1 MSHQSDGFAQSLH
14 ECFERNSE
22 CSGNLWRRTG
32 FVKRVCGDT
41 IAAMTPSDP
50 AETRPQTATLAE
62 IAREAGVS
70 APTVSKVLNGRADVA
85 PGTRT
90 RVEELL
96 RAHGYRRRRA
106 EATRSPL
113 IDLVFHELESAWAL
127 EVIRG
132 VENVARDAGLS
143 VVLSESAG
151 RLTPGRTWADQVAAR
166 RPHGVILVLSGL
178 DESQRAL
185 LTSRSVPFVVMDPAG
200 DPGADVPSIGA
211 TNWQGGL
218 AATRH
223 LVELGHRRIGAIT
236 GPPQMMC
243 SRARIDGYRAALET
257 AGLPVESDLI
267 RAGDFHHDTGY
278 RVGREL
284 LARPDRPT
292 AVFAGNDL
300 QALGLYEAARE
311 LGLRIPEDLSVVG
324 FDDLP
329 VARWVGPPL
338 TTVRQPLTEMAE
350 AAARLVLELG
360 RSDNGSAEGPAATR
374 VELATSL
381 VVRSSTGVP
390 PLAGS

>member
-1 MSHQSDGFAQSLH
+1 MEPSK
-14 ECFERNSE
+14 
-22 CSGNLWRRTG
+22 T
-32 FVKRVCGDT
+32 
-41 IAAMTPSDP
+41 AAKGS
-50 AETRPQTATLAE
+50 ATLAE

-70 APTVSKVLNGRADVA
+70 APTVSKVLNGRADVSA
-85 PGTRT
+85 ATRT

-96 RAHGYRRRRA
+96 RTHGYRRRRA
-106 EATRSPL
+106 EVTRSPL
-113 IDLVFHELESAWAL
+113 IDLVFHELESAWAM

-151 RLTPGRTWADQVAAR
+151 RLTPGRTWADQVAGR
-166 RPHGVILVLSGL
+166 RPHGVVLVLSGL

-200 DPGADVPSIGA
+200 DPGADVPSVGA

-223 LVELGHRRIGAIT
+223 LIDLGHTRIGAIG
-236 GPPQMMC
+236 GPSRMMC
-243 SRARIDGYRAALET
+243 ARARLDGYRSALES
-257 AGLPVESDLI
+257 AGLPADPALI
-267 RAGDFHHDTGY
+267 REGDFHHESGHRLGLD
-278 RVGREL
+278 L
-284 LARPDRPT
+284 LGRPDRPT

-311 LGLRIPEDLSVVG
+311 LGLRVPEDVSVVG

-360 RSDNGSAEGPAATR
+360 RGERRERTATR
-374 VELATSL
+374 LELATSL
-381 VVRSSTGVP
+381 VVRSSTAAP
-390 PLAGS
+390 

>member
-1 MSHQSDGFAQSLH
+1 MTAM
-14 ECFERNSE
+14 EPPK
-22 CSGNLWRRTG
+22 TAA
-32 FVKRVCGDT
+32 KR
-41 IAAMTPSDP
+41 S
-50 AETRPQTATLAE
+50 ATLAE

-85 PGTRT
+85 AATRT

-96 RAHGYRRRRA
+96 RTHGYRRRRA
-106 EATRSPL
+106 EVTRSPL
-113 IDLVFHELESAWAL
+113 IDLVFHELESAWAM

-151 RLTPGRTWADQVAAR
+151 RLTPGRTWADQVAGR

-178 DESQRAL
+178 DAAQQAL

-200 DPGADVPSIGA
+200 DPGADVPSVGA

-223 LVELGHRRIGAIT
+223 LIDLGHTRIGAIG
-236 GPPQMMC
+236 GPSRMMC
-243 SRARIDGYRAALET
+243 ARARLDGYRAALET
-257 AGLPVESDLI
+257 AGLPADPALI
-267 RAGDFHHDTGY
+267 REGDFHHESGHRLGLD
-278 RVGREL
+278 L
-284 LARPDRPT
+284 LGRPDRPT

-311 LGLRIPEDLSVVG
+311 LGLRVPEDVSVVG

-360 RSDNGSAEGPAATR
+360 RGERERTATR
-374 VELATSL
+374 LELATSL
-381 VVRSSTGVP
+381 VVRSSTAAP
-390 PLAGS
+390 

>member
-1 MSHQSDGFAQSLH
+1 MEPSKTAA
-14 ECFERNSE
+14 
-22 CSGNLWRRTG
+22 
-32 FVKRVCGDT
+32 KR
-41 IAAMTPSDP
+41 S
-50 AETRPQTATLAE
+50 ATLAE

-85 PGTRT
+85 AATRT

-96 RAHGYRRRRA
+96 RTHGYRRRRA
-106 EATRSPL
+106 EVTRSPL
-113 IDLVFHELESAWAL
+113 IELVFHELESAWAM

-151 RLTPGRTWADQVAAR
+151 RLTPGRTWADQVAGR
-166 RPHGVILVLSGL
+166 RPHGVVLVLSGL
-178 DESQRAL
+178 DAAQQAL

-200 DPGADVPSIGA
+200 DPGADVPSVGA

-223 LVELGHRRIGAIT
+223 LIDLGHTRIGAIG
-236 GPPQMMC
+236 GPSRMMC
-243 SRARIDGYRAALET
+243 ARARLDGYRAALET
-257 AGLPVESDLI
+257 AGLPADPALI
-267 RAGDFHHDTGY
+267 REGDFHHESGHRLGLD
-278 RVGREL
+278 L
-284 LARPDRPT
+284 LGRPDRPT

-311 LGLRIPEDLSVVG
+311 LGLRVPEDVSVVG

-360 RSDNGSAEGPAATR
+360 RGERERTATR
-374 VELATSL
+374 LELATSL
-381 VVRSSTGVP
+381 VVRSSTAAP
-390 PLAGS
+390 AA

>member
-1 MSHQSDGFAQSLH
+1 MEPPKTAA
-14 ECFERNSE
+14 
-22 CSGNLWRRTG
+22 
-32 FVKRVCGDT
+32 KR
-41 IAAMTPSDP
+41 S
-50 AETRPQTATLAE
+50 ATLAE

-85 PGTRT
+85 AATRT

-96 RAHGYRRRRA
+96 RTHGYRRRRA
-106 EATRSPL
+106 EVTRSPL
-113 IDLVFHELESAWAL
+113 IDLVFHELESAWAM

-151 RLTPGRTWADQVAAR
+151 RLTPGRTWADQVAGR
-166 RPHGVILVLSGL
+166 RPHGVVLVLSGL
-178 DESQRAL
+178 DAAQQAL

-200 DPGADVPSIGA
+200 DPGADVPSVGA

-223 LVELGHRRIGAIT
+223 LIDLGHTRIGAIG
-236 GPPQMMC
+236 GPSRMMC
-243 SRARIDGYRAALET
+243 ARARLDGYRAALET
-257 AGLPVESDLI
+257 AGLPADPALI
-267 RAGDFHHDTGY
+267 REGDFHHESGHRLGLDLL
-278 RVGREL
+278 GRT
-284 LARPDRPT
+284 DRPT

-311 LGLRIPEDLSVVG
+311 LGLRVPEDVSVVG

-360 RSDNGSAEGPAATR
+360 RGERERTATR
-374 VELATSL
+374 LELATSL
-381 VVRSSTGVP
+381 VVRSSTAAP
-390 PLAGS
+390 AL

>member
-1 MSHQSDGFAQSLH
+1 MEPSKTAA
-14 ECFERNSE
+14 
-22 CSGNLWRRTG
+22 
-32 FVKRVCGDT
+32 KR
-41 IAAMTPSDP
+41 S
-50 AETRPQTATLAE
+50 ATLAE

-85 PGTRT
+85 AATRT

-96 RAHGYRRRRA
+96 RTHGYRRRRA
-106 EATRSPL
+106 EVTRSPL
-113 IDLVFHELESAWAL
+113 IDLVFHELESAWAM

-151 RLTPGRTWADQVAAR
+151 RLTPGRTWADQVAGR

-178 DESQRAL
+178 DAAQQAL

-200 DPGADVPSIGA
+200 DPGTDVPSVGA

-223 LVELGHRRIGAIT
+223 LIDLGHTRIGAIG
-236 GPPQMMC
+236 GPSRMMC
-243 SRARIDGYRAALET
+243 ARARLDGYRAALET
-257 AGLPVESDLI
+257 AGLPADPALI
-267 RAGDFHHDTGY
+267 REGDFHHESGHRLGLD
-278 RVGREL
+278 L
-284 LARPDRPT
+284 LGRPDRPT

-311 LGLRIPEDLSVVG
+311 LGLRVPEDVSVVG

-360 RSDNGSAEGPAATR
+360 RGERERTATR
-374 VELATSL
+374 LELATSL
-381 VVRSSTGVP
+381 VVRSSTAAP
-390 PLAGS
+390 

>member
-1 MSHQSDGFAQSLH
+1 
-14 ECFERNSE
+14 
-22 CSGNLWRRTG
+22 
-32 FVKRVCGDT
+32 
-41 IAAMTPSDP
+41 MTPSEP
-50 AETRPQTATLAE
+50 TETRTEARQTQTATLAE

-85 PGTRT
+85 PATRT

-96 RAHGYRRRRA
+96 RTHGYRRRRA

-113 IDLVFHELESAWAL
+113 IDLVFHELESAWAM

-166 RPHGVILVLSGL
+166 RPHGVVLVLSGL
-178 DESQRAL
+178 DGSQRAL
-185 LTSRSVPFVVMDPAG
+185 LTSRSIPFVVMDPAG

-223 LVELGHRRIGAIT
+223 LVELGHRRIGAIS

-257 AGLPVESDLI
+257 AGLPVEPGLI
-267 RAGDFHHDTGY
+267 KTGDFHHETGY
-278 RVGREL
+278 LLGREL
-284 LARPDRPT
+284 LDRPDRPT

-300 QALGLYEAARE
+300 QALGFYEAARE
-311 LGLRIPEDLSVVG
+311 LGLRIPEDVSVVG

-360 RSDNGSAEGPAATR
+360 RSASREAPTSTR

-381 VVRSSTGVP
+381 VVRTSTGAP
-390 PLAGS
+390 PAGS